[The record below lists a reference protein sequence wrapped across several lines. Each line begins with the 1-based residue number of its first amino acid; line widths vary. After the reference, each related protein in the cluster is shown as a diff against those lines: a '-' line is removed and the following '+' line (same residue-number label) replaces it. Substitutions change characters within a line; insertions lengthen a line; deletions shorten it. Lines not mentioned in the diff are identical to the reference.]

1 MHPFVEPTTT
11 TPPTSSSSFV
21 SESRHLQASWDSFD
35 ENDVAFPSLAFA
47 IGGEYAD
54 DDDSTLQ
61 AQPGDVEAPMDR
73 FYRLSLPILM
83 TTIPLLISAVTD
95 AV

>member
-1 MHPFVEPTTT
+1 MTT

-21 SESRHLQASWDSFD
+21 SESRHLQASWNSFD

-47 IGGEYAD
+47 IGGEYDD